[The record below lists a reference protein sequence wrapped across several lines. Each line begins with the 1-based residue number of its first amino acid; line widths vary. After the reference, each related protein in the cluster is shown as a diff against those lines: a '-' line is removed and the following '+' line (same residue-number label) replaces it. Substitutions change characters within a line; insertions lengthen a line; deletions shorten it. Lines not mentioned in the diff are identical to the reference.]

1 MMEVQTERGRR
12 PRSRRR
18 VCPITFERLVWR
30 WEVNCSMASSIGMHV
45 ALALWI
51 MKLAPLLGQ
60 QRLSVLLNIGRLD
73 TIKCYNE

>member
-1 MMEVQTERGRR
+1 
-12 PRSRRR
+12 
-18 VCPITFERLVWR
+18 
-30 WEVNCSMASSIGMHV
+30 MASSIGMHV